1 VTQEGQASG
10 NTTLVATK
18 LFRDVVKDRVS
29 NICGQV
35 SLLMDLKRNAL
46 DIILWHVLEDGGR
59 RLLTNRDQ
67 ESRNPL
73 MTGQAGKR
81 TNPRPTP

>member
-1 VTQEGQASG
+1 VTQEGQAAG
-10 NTTLVATK
+10 NTTLVTTE
-18 LFRDVVKDRVS
+18 LFRDFVKDRVS

-35 SLLMDLKRNAL
+35 SLLVDLKRNTL
-46 DIILWHVLEDGGR
+46 DIILWHVLEDRGR

-73 MTGQAGKR
+73 MPGQAGKR